1 MYYSEKMF
9 NFLERKDLRKMLK
22 RKDSDAGERGTFS
35 LLRVCYFGD
44 FFFFLQCSCDI
55 KIGFADFIM

>member
-1 MYYSEKMF
+1 MF
-9 NFLERKDLRKMLK
+9 NFLERKDFRKMLK

-44 FFFFLQCSCDI
+44 FFLLFCNAGCDI
-55 KIGFADFIM
+55 IMGFTDLIM